1 MSDVLKVAVKRVVPS
16 QRDPKAWS
24 LELECGHWVFRVED
38 TEPKV
43 KVAVC
48 YECDSLRTS
57 RLR

>member
-24 LELECGHWVFRVED
+24 LELECGHWVFRTREFQQAMA
-38 TEPKV
+38 KR
-43 KVAVC
+43 
-48 YECDSLRTS
+48 LRTF